1 MKVQDEIQRLQSLPL
16 PTPQQAFALI
26 VTGGVQPHSTT
37 PEAALEN
44 IKALRTQRIA
54 YLQTQHAPSDEL
66 RYNERSSA
74 PRTVHLHLPV
84 TRGKLHPLDAA
95 HARAFIAAHK
105 RGTRY
110 IVTTPAA
117 TIKTD
122 ASGAELCIH
131 ALTTKE

>member
-1 MKVQDEIQRLQSLPL
+1 MKTTAQAEISRLKSLPL
-16 PTPQQAFALI
+16 PTPAQAFALI

-37 PEAALEN
+37 PAAALEN
-44 IKALRTQRIA
+44 IKALRAQRIN
-54 YLQTQHAPSDEL
+54 YLQTQHAPVEEL
-66 RYNERSSA
+66 RYHARSRA

-84 TRGKLHPLDAA
+84 TRGTLHPLDAA
-95 HARAFIAAHK
+95 HARAFIASHK

-122 ASGAELCIH
+122 ASGAELCIL
-131 ALTTKE
+131 ALTR

>member
-1 MKVQDEIQRLQSLPL
+1 MRAIDEIQRLQSLPL
-16 PTPQQAFALI
+16 PTPAQAFALI

-37 PEAALEN
+37 PAAALEN
-44 IKALRTQRIA
+44 IKRLREQRIQ
-54 YLQTQHAPSDEL
+54 YLQSQHAPTDTL
-66 RYNERSSA
+66 RYHERSKA
-74 PRTVHLHLPV
+74 PLTAHLHLPV

-95 HARAFIAAHK
+95 RARAFIASHK
-105 RGTRY
+105 RGTKY

-122 ASGAELCIH
+122 ASGAELCIL

>member
-1 MKVQDEIQRLQSLPL
+1 MKTVQAEIKRLQSLPL
-16 PTPQQAFALI
+16 PTPAQAFALI
-26 VTGGVQPHSTT
+26 VTGGVQPHSTSL
-37 PEAALEN
+37 EAALEN
-44 IKALRTQRIA
+44 IKRLRAQRIH
-54 YLQTQHAPSDEL
+54 YLQQNHAPTDTL
-66 RYNERSSA
+66 HYAERSRA

-95 HARAFIAAHK
+95 HARATIAAHK

-117 TIKTD
+117 CIKTD

-131 ALTTKE
+131 ALTR

>member
-1 MKVQDEIQRLQSLPL
+1 MQTAQSEIKRLQSLPL
-16 PTPQQAFALI
+16 PTPAQAFALV

-44 IKALRTQRIA
+44 LKRLRAQRIQ
-54 YLQTQHAPSDEL
+54 YLQTQHAPTDAL
-66 RYNERSSA
+66 HYNERSKA

-84 TRGKLHPLDAA
+84 TRGALHLLDAA
-95 HARAFIAAHK
+95 HARAFIASHK

-117 TIKTD
+117 CIKTD

-131 ALTTKE
+131 ALTR

>member
-1 MKVQDEIQRLQSLPL
+1 MKTVQSEIRRLQSLPL
-16 PTPQQAFALI
+16 PTPAQAFALV

-37 PEAALEN
+37 PAAALEN
-44 IKALRTQRIA
+44 IKRLRAQRIQ
-54 YLQTQHAPSDEL
+54 YLQNQHAPTDTL
-66 RYNERSSA
+66 RYTERSSA

-95 HARAFIAAHK
+95 RARAFIAAHK

-131 ALTTKE
+131 ALTR